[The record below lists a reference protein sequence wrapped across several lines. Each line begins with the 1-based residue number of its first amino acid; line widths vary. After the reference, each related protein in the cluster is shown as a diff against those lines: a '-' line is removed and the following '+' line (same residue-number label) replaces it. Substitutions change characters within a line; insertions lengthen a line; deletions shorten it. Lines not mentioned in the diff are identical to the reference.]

1 MKKTILV
8 ALIMATFMMVGCG
21 NMAEMLPNNDDNT
34 TVVNSEDGQAP
45 VSEDSVAETRELQ
58 EYSPASGSYAISI
71 YEIDG
76 GWTVYPDT
84 GNEEQLVLD
93 NEDMSF
99 SILMQ
104 SFPKVSDAYQD
115 FASFE
120 TFYRNATSSSM
131 GEGTVENIDISN
143 AAIINYSSML
153 YTVDSQGYTFY
164 GQITVF
170 ETENAYYSC
179 TITGLDRIYTK
190 YIDEYEDLY
199 NSFEEK

>member
-1 MKKTILV
+1 MKKIIVATLV
-8 ALIMATFMMVGCG
+8 LATFMMVGCG
-21 NMAEMLPNNDDNT
+21 NVAELLSDNEGNADSIGYEELKES
-34 TVVNSEDGQAP
+34 VSDQA
-45 VSEDSVAETRELQ
+45 SAETRELQ
-58 EYSPASGSYAISI
+58 EYAPASGSYAISI
-71 YEIDG
+71 GEIDG

-104 SFPKVSDAYQD
+104 SFPKESEAYQD

-120 TFYRNATSSSM
+120 TFFNGATSSSM
-131 GEGTVENIDISN
+131 GEGTVENIDINN

-153 YTVDSQGYTFY
+153 YAVDSQGYTFY

-179 TITGLDRIYTK
+179 TITGLDQIYTK
-190 YIDEYEDLY
+190 YIDEYEELY
-199 NSFEEK
+199 NTFIEK

>member
-1 MKKTILV
+1 MKKIIVATLV
-8 ALIMATFMMVGCG
+8 LATFMVVGCG
-21 NMAEMLPNNDDNT
+21 NVAEILQNDGNT
-34 TVVNSEDGQAP
+34 EVVNETNIQEL

-71 YEIDG
+71 GEIDG

-104 SFPKVSDAYQD
+104 SFPKESEAYQD

-131 GEGTVENIDISN
+131 GEGTVENIDINN
-143 AAIINYSSML
+143 AAIINDSSML
-153 YTVDSQGYTFY
+153 YAVDSQGYTFY

-179 TITGLDRIYTK
+179 TITGLDQIYTK

>member
-104 SFPKVSDAYQD
+104 SFPKESEAYQD

>member
-1 MKKTILV
+1 MKKIIV
-8 ALIMATFMMVGCG
+8 AILIMATFLMVGCG
-21 NMAEMLPNNDDNT
+21 NMAEILPNDDDNT

-58 EYSPASGSYAISI
+58 EYAPSSGSYTISI
-71 YEIDG
+71 HEIDG

-115 FASFE
+115 FATFE
-120 TFYRNATSSSM
+120 EFYRTATSSSM
-131 GEGTVENIDISN
+131 GEGTVENITIDN
-143 AAIINYSSML
+143 AAILNHSSML

>member
-1 MKKTILV
+1 MKKIIVATLV
-8 ALIMATFMMVGCG
+8 LATFMMVGCG
-21 NMAEMLPNNDDNT
+21 NMAEILPNNDDNT
-34 TVVNSEDGQAP
+34 TVVNDMDVQEPASEDT
-45 VSEDSVAETRELQ
+45 VADTIELK
-58 EYSPASGSYAISI
+58 EYAPASGSYAISI
-71 YEIDG
+71 REIEG
-76 GWTVYPDT
+76 GWTVYPES

-104 SFPKVSDAYQD
+104 SFPKESDAYQD

-120 TFYRNATSSSM
+120 TFYRNATASSM

-143 AAIINYSSML
+143 AVIINYSSML

-179 TITGLDRIYTK
+179 TITGLDQIYTK

>member
-1 MKKTILV
+1 MKKIIVATLV
-8 ALIMATFMMVGCG
+8 MATLIMAGCG
-21 NMAEMLPNNDDNT
+21 NVAEMLPNNGGNT
-34 TVVNSEDGQAP
+34 DVVNDMDVQASASEDT
-45 VSEDSVAETRELQ
+45 DAETRELQ
-58 EYSPASGSYAISI
+58 EYAPASGSYTISI

-120 TFYRNATSSSM
+120 EFYRQATASSM
-131 GEGTVENIDISN
+131 GEGTVENIDINN
-143 AAIINYSSML
+143 AAIRNYSSML

-179 TITGLDRIYTK
+179 TITGLDQIYK
-190 YIDEYEDLY
+190 DNIAVYEDLY
-199 NSFEEK
+199 NTFVEK

>member
-1 MKKTILV
+1 MKKIIVTILI
-8 ALIMATFMMVGCG
+8 AATFMMVGCG
-21 NMAEMLPNNDDNT
+21 NVAELLPNNGDNT
-34 TVVNSEDGQAP
+34 TAVNNEDDQAP
-45 VSEDSVAETRELQ
+45 VSEDAVAETRELQ
-58 EYSPASGSYAISI
+58 EHMPASGSYTISI
-71 YEIDG
+71 PEIEG

-84 GNEEQLVLD
+84 GNDEQLVLD

-115 FASFE
+115 FTSFE
-120 TFYRNATSSSM
+120 EFYRNATSSSM

-164 GQITVF
+164 GQVTVF

-179 TITGLDRIYTK
+179 TITGLDRLYTK
-190 YIDEYEDLY
+190 YIGEYEGLY
-199 NSFEEK
+199 NTFEEK

>member
-21 NMAEMLPNNDDNT
+21 NMAEILPNNDDNT

>member
-21 NMAEMLPNNDDNT
+21 NMAEILPNDDDNT

-84 GNEEQLVLD
+84 GNDEQLVLD

-153 YTVDSQGYTFY
+153 YTVDSQGYTIY

-190 YIDEYEDLY
+190 YIDEYEELY
-199 NSFEEK
+199 NTFVEK

>member
-1 MKKTILV
+1 MKKIIVAILV
-8 ALIMATFMMVGCG
+8 VATFVMVGCG
-21 NMAEMLPNNDDNT
+21 NVAEILPNNGGNVDL
-34 TVVNSEDGQAP
+34 VNDEDIQES
-45 VSEDSVAETRELQ
+45 VSEDTVAETRELQ
-58 EYSPASGSYAISI
+58 EYAPASGSYSISI
-71 YEIDG
+71 GEIEG
-76 GWTVYPDT
+76 GWTVYPNA

-120 TFYRNATSSSM
+120 EFYRKATASSM
-131 GEGTVENIDISN
+131 GEGTVENINISN
-143 AAIINYSSML
+143 AAIINHSSML

-179 TITGLDRIYTK
+179 TITGLDQLYTK

>member
-34 TVVNSEDGQAP
+34 TVVNSEDGQTP

-76 GWTVYPDT
+76 GWTVYPEA
-84 GNEEQLVLD
+84 GNDEQLVLD

-120 TFYRNATSSSM
+120 EFYRNATSSSM

-143 AAIINYSSML
+143 ASIINYSSML

-190 YIDEYEDLY
+190 HIDEYEELY
-199 NSFEEK
+199 NTFVEK

>member
-21 NMAEMLPNNDDNT
+21 NMAEILPNNDDNT

-45 VSEDSVAETRELQ
+45 VSEDSVVETRELQ

>member
-21 NMAEMLPNNDDNT
+21 NMAEILPNDDDNT
-34 TVVNSEDGQAP
+34 TVVNSEDGQAS

-84 GNEEQLVLD
+84 GNDEQLVLD

-153 YTVDSQGYTFY
+153 YTVDSQGYTIY

-190 YIDEYEDLY
+190 YIDEYEELY
-199 NSFEEK
+199 NTFVEK

>member
-1 MKKTILV
+1 MKKIIV
-8 ALIMATFMMVGCG
+8 ATLIVATFMVVGCG
-21 NMAEMLPNNDDNT
+21 NVAEILQNDGNT
-34 TVVNSEDGQAP
+34 EVVNETNIQEL

-71 YEIDG
+71 GEIDG

-104 SFPKVSDAYQD
+104 SFPKESEAYQD

-131 GEGTVENIDISN
+131 GEGTVENIDINN

-153 YTVDSQGYTFY
+153 YAVDSQGYTFY

-179 TITGLDRIYTK
+179 TITGLDQIYTK

>member
-1 MKKTILV
+1 MKKIIVTTLV
-8 ALIMATFMMVGCG
+8 VATFMMVGCG
-21 NMAEMLPNNDDNT
+21 NVAEMLPDNVGNVDSIDYEELKE
-34 TVVNSEDGQAP
+34 TVLSQA
-45 VSEDSVAETRELQ
+45 SADTRELK
-58 EYSPASGSYAISI
+58 EYAPASGSYAISI
-71 YEIDG
+71 REIEG
-76 GWTVYPDT
+76 GWTVYPES

-104 SFPKVSDAYQD
+104 SFPKASDAYRD

-120 TFYRNATSSSM
+120 AFYRNATSASM
-131 GEGTVENIDISN
+131 GEGTVENIDIN
-143 AAIINYSSML
+143 NEAIINYSSML

-179 TITGLDRIYTK
+179 TITGLDQLYTDN
-190 YIDEYEDLY
+190 IDEYEGLY
-199 NSFEEK
+199 DGFVEK

>member
-1 MKKTILV
+1 MKKIIVATLV
-8 ALIMATFMMVGCG
+8 LATFMMVGCG
-21 NMAEMLPNNDDNT
+21 NVAEILPSNGGNT
-34 TVVNSEDGQAP
+34 EVVNAVNVQEPASEDT
-45 VSEDSVAETRELQ
+45 DAETRELQ
-58 EYSPASGSYAISI
+58 EYAPASGSYTISI
-71 YEIDG
+71 CEIDG
-76 GWTVYPDT
+76 GWTVYPET

-120 TFYRNATSSSM
+120 EFYRQATASSM
-131 GEGTVENIDISN
+131 GEGTVENIDINN
-143 AAIINYSSML
+143 AAIRNYSSML

-179 TITGLDRIYTK
+179 TITGLDQIYK
-190 YIDEYEDLY
+190 DNIAVYEDLY
-199 NSFEEK
+199 NTFAEK

>member
-21 NMAEMLPNNDDNT
+21 NMAEILPNDDDNT

-84 GNEEQLVLD
+84 GNDEQLVLD

-120 TFYRNATSSSM
+120 EFYRNATSSSM

-164 GQITVF
+164 CQITVF
-170 ETENAYYSC
+170 ETGNAYYSC

-190 YIDEYEDLY
+190 YIDEYEELY
-199 NSFEEK
+199 NTFVEK

>member
-1 MKKTILV
+1 MKKIIVATLV
-8 ALIMATFMMVGCG
+8 LATFMVVGCG
-21 NMAEMLPNNDDNT
+21 NVAEILQNDGNT
-34 TVVNSEDGQAP
+34 EVVNETNIQEL

-71 YEIDG
+71 GEIDG

-104 SFPKVSDAYQD
+104 SFPKESEAYQD

-131 GEGTVENIDISN
+131 GEGTVENIDINN

-153 YTVDSQGYTFY
+153 YAVDSQGYTFY

-179 TITGLDRIYTK
+179 TITGLDQIYTK

>member
-1 MKKTILV
+1 MKKIIV
-8 ALIMATFMMVGCG
+8 AALIMATFMMVGCG
-21 NMAEMLPNNDDNT
+21 NVAEILPNDGDNT
-34 TVVNSEDGQAP
+34 DVVNDMNAQEL
-45 VSEDSVAETRELQ
+45 VSEDTVAETRELQ
-58 EYSPASGSYAISI
+58 EYAPASGSYTISI
-71 YEIDG
+71 SEIDG

-120 TFYRNATSSSM
+120 DFYRTATASSM
-131 GEGTVENIDISN
+131 GEGTVENIDINN

-179 TITGLDRIYTK
+179 TITGLDQIFTK
-190 YIDEYEDLY
+190 YIDEYEELY
-199 NSFEEK
+199 NTFTEE

>member
-21 NMAEMLPNNDDNT
+21 NMAEILPNNDDNT

-104 SFPKVSDAYQD
+104 SFPKESEAYQD

>member
-1 MKKTILV
+1 MKKIIV
-8 ALIMATFMMVGCG
+8 ATLIVATFMVVGCG
-21 NMAEMLPNNDDNT
+21 NVAEILPNDGGNT
-34 TVVNSEDGQAP
+34 TMVNNEDGQAP
-45 VSEDSVAETRELQ
+45 VSEDTVAETTELQ
-58 EYSPASGSYAISI
+58 EYAPASGSYAISI
-71 YEIDG
+71 PEIEG

-120 TFYRNATSSSM
+120 TFYRKATSSSM
-131 GEGTVENIDISN
+131 GEGAVENIVIN
-143 AAIINYSSML
+143 NEAIINYSSML
-153 YTVDSQGYTFY
+153 YAVDSQGYTFY

-170 ETENAYYSC
+170 ETENSYYSC
-179 TITGLDRIYTK
+179 TITGLDQIYDEH
-190 YIDEYEDLY
+190 IGEYESLY

>member
-1 MKKTILV
+1 MKKIIV
-8 ALIMATFMMVGCG
+8 ATLAVATFMMAGCG
-21 NMAEMLPNNDDNT
+21 NVAEMLPNNGGNT
-34 TVVNSEDGQAP
+34 DVVNDMDVQASASEDT
-45 VSEDSVAETRELQ
+45 VADAIELK
-58 EYSPASGSYAISI
+58 EYAPASGSYAISI
-71 YEIDG
+71 REIEG
-76 GWTVYPDT
+76 GWTVYPET

-104 SFPKVSDAYQD
+104 SFPKASDAYRD

-120 TFYRNATSSSM
+120 EFYRSATSASM
-131 GEGTVENIDISN
+131 GEGTVEDIDINN

-179 TITGLDRIYTK
+179 TITGLDQLYTDN
-190 YIDEYEDLY
+190 IDEYEGLY
-199 NSFEEK
+199 NSFVEK

>member
-1 MKKTILV
+1 MKKIIV
-8 ALIMATFMMVGCG
+8 ATLIVATFMVVGCG
-21 NMAEMLPNNDDNT
+21 NVAEILPNNDGNT
-34 TVVNSEDGQAP
+34 TVVNNEDGQAP
-45 VSEDSVAETRELQ
+45 VSEDTVAETRELQ
-58 EYSPASGSYAISI
+58 EYAPASGSYAISI

-84 GNEEQLVLD
+84 GNDEQLVLD

-120 TFYRNATSSSM
+120 IFYRNATSSSM
-131 GEGTVENIDISN
+131 GEGTVENIDIN
-143 AAIINYSSML
+143 NVAIIDYSSML

-179 TITGLDRIYTK
+179 TITGLDQIYTK
-190 YIDEYEDLY
+190 YIGEYEGLY
-199 NSFEEK
+199 DSFIEK

>member
-1 MKKTILV
+1 MKKIIV
-8 ALIMATFMMVGCG
+8 AILIMAAFLMVGCG
-21 NMAEMLPNNDDNT
+21 NVAEILPNDDDNT

-58 EYSPASGSYAISI
+58 EYAPASGSYAISI

>member
-8 ALIMATFMMVGCG
+8 ALIIATFMMVGCG
-21 NMAEMLPNNDDNT
+21 NIAEMLSDNEGNADSIGYEELKE
-34 TVVNSEDGQAP
+34 TVSDQA
-45 VSEDSVAETRELQ
+45 SAETRELQ
-58 EYSPASGSYAISI
+58 EYAPASGSYTISI
-71 YEIDG
+71 CEIDG

-104 SFPKVSDAYQD
+104 SFPKESDAYQD

-120 TFYRNATSSSM
+120 TFYRNATASSM
-131 GEGTVENIDISN
+131 GEGSVDNIDIN
-143 AAIINYSSML
+143 NTVIINYSSML

-179 TITGLDRIYTK
+179 TITGLDQIYTK
-190 YIDEYEDLY
+190 YIDEYEELY
-199 NSFEEK
+199 NTFVEK

>member
-21 NMAEMLPNNDDNT
+21 NMAEILPNDDDNT

-84 GNEEQLVLD
+84 GNDEQLVLD

-120 TFYRNATSSSM
+120 EFYRNATSSSM

-190 YIDEYEDLY
+190 YIDEYEELY
-199 NSFEEK
+199 NTFVEK

>member
-1 MKKTILV
+1 MKKIIVATLV
-8 ALIMATFMMVGCG
+8 LATFMMVGCG
-21 NMAEMLPNNDDNT
+21 NMAEILPNDDDN
-34 TVVNSEDGQAP
+34 VDLVNDEDIQEP
-45 VSEDSVAETRELQ
+45 VSEDTVAQTRELQ
-58 EYSPASGSYAISI
+58 EYAPASGSYAISI
-71 YEIDG
+71 GEIDG

-143 AAIINYSSML
+143 VAIINYSSML

-179 TITGLDRIYTK
+179 TITGLDQIYTK